1 MVAEQGGAGKAT
13 ALAARAATAQQL
25 EQLLEQQSGIAQ
37 QVEQLREHVMDSA
50 QSHGEGCLQS
60 LRFSIQCL
68 GKACKALTM
77 LNSIKGKRC
86 VPSMIRFVKVDKSEA
101 SHDMAIASL
110 NHFRFGGYLMMVW
123 EKCWELGL

>member
-25 EQLLEQQSGIAQ
+25 EQLREQQSANAE
-37 QVEQLREHVMDSA
+37 QVEQLREHVMDGA
-50 QSHGEGCLQS
+50 HGERCLQS

-86 VPSMIRFVKVDKSEA
+86 VPSMVRFVKVDKSEA

>member
-25 EQLLEQQSGIAQ
+25 EQLLEQQSANAE
-37 QVEQLREHVMDSA
+37 QVEQLREHVMDGA
-50 QSHGEGCLQS
+50 HGERCLQS

-86 VPSMIRFVKVDKSEA
+86 VPSMVRFVKVDKSEA